1 MFRDLLKTD
10 LKLIIHRPVIISAIL
25 IPVLLVTVLK
35 FVFPFISVLINSGNR
50 LKPEDYFTI
59 ISLILIFSIPIV
71 VGFILALG
79 FSHRNLMSSPTH
91 NNRKEIGAIF
101 LIRILETLFLSFALV
116 LLAIIITDPIPNEGW
131 LRKLY
136 ISALLSLQSVHIVFL
151 ITNRIYHKAG
161 NSINY
166 LISIMVLIAVP
177 VGLLLNS
184 PFNCLAFFSPL
195 YWISWAWLTDVQTE
209 SIISGIIS
217 VLIISGPVIIISRTL
232 FKKKSV

>member
-59 ISLILIFSIPIV
+59 ISLVLISSIPLV
-71 VGFILALG
+71 VGFILASG
-79 FSHRNLMSSPTH
+79 FSHRSLLSSPTQH
-91 NNRKEIGAIF
+91 YRKEISAIF
-101 LIRILETLFLSFALV
+101 FIRILETFFLSFVLV
-116 LLAIIITDPIPNEGW
+116 LLAIIITDPIPFEGW
-131 LRKLY
+131 LRSLY
-136 ISALLSLQSVHIVFL
+136 ISVLLSLQSVHLVFL
-151 ITNRIYHKAG
+151 ITNRIYHKAS
-161 NSINY
+161 NTVNY
-166 LISIMVLIAVP
+166 LISALVLIAVP

-195 YWISWAWLTDVQTE
+195 YWISWAWLTDVRVE
-209 SIISGIIS
+209 SVISGAIS
-217 VLIISGPVIIISRTL
+217 ILIISGPVIIIYRIL
-232 FKKKSV
+232 FRRKPV